1 MRLAELMEKMDEVR
15 ESSITPLERYFTSA
29 HDKIKA
35 GHYDLSIDIS
45 LRETASKGLVDPLR
59 DKR

>member
-1 MRLAELMEKMDEVR
+1 MEKMDEVR